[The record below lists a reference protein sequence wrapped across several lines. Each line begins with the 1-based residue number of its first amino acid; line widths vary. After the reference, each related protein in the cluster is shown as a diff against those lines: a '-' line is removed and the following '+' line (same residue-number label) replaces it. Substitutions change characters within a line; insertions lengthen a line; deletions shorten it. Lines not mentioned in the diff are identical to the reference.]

1 MGYRDHK
8 DHKDKDVTEFQ
19 NLTDVKRIKEYIGKI
34 KVSGG
39 GDIPEAVMDG
49 LDVSVNTVDW
59 RLIKIFISHC

>member
-1 MGYRDHK
+1 MGYK

-49 LDVSVNTVDW
+49 LDVSVNKIDW
-59 RLIKIFISHC
+59 RPNS

>member
-1 MGYRDHK
+1 M
-8 DHKDKDVTEFQ
+8 DKNVTDFQ

-49 LDVSVNTVDW
+49 LDVSVNKIDW
-59 RLIKIFISHC
+59 RPNS